1 MAKLKPWF
9 KVVSPREDLREGR
22 PLDAAEFAVHLD
34 QVRDGRA
41 SADYQNPEHFFDRTY
56 LTKNLLAVSAEIV
69 RRLSGEKTE
78 ASAVFNMTTQFGG
91 GKTHAL
97 TLLYHLATHGP
108 ASSKWTGVPAILERA
123 GVKAIP
129 SAATAVF
136 VGTEFDS
143 IAGRGGDDGTPKRM
157 TPWGEIAYQLSGD
170 QGFASIRKHD
180 EAATAPSGEVIRKFL
195 PRDKPSLILIDELM
209 NFMSRSRKSGLSSQV
224 YSFLHN
230 LSEEAR
236 GNDRVV
242 LVVSVPASELE
253 MSSEDQSDYERIK
266 KILDRLGK
274 PVVMSAAAETS
285 EIIRRRL
292 FEWDSKLVS
301 ADGRILLSRDAVAT
315 CSEWANWAVENRN
328 QIPSWFAFDHAPAT
342 FEASY
347 PFHPM
352 VLSVFERKWQELP
365 RFQQTRG
372 MLRLL
377 ALWVSHVYQEGYRG
391 NRQDPLIGLG
401 SAPMH
406 ESLFRS
412 AVFEQLGESRLEGA
426 VTTDIAGSKDSHA
439 VRLDEEAVDTIRKAQ
454 IHRQVATAVFF
465 ESNGGQSRND
475 ATLPEIRFD
484 VAGPDV
490 DIGNIE
496 TALEALADSSYYL
509 ITDRNRYRFSL
520 KENLNK
526 RYADRR
532 ASISADLVEGR
543 IRDEIQNVFSQ
554 VAGVDRVFFP
564 ENSSQIP
571 DRPAVT
577 LVVLS
582 PDQSLSDDSG
592 VRRKIQ
598 EMTKE
603 HGKSDRSYKSALL
616 WVAADSASMLRD
628 EARKVL
634 AWEDIRDEGL
644 KLDETQLKQLDISI
658 KRARRDVTEAV
669 WRTYKNVLLLGKDN
683 ELKTID
689 LGLVTSSAAESMTK
703 LVFNRLKETGEIE
716 SGVSARFLIRNWS
729 GAFTEWSTRA
739 VRDAFYASPIFP
751 RLLDAEA
758 VKQTIAQ
765 GVSDKLLAYVG
776 KTSKG
781 YDPFIF
787 ESSMNSSQV
796 EISDDV
802 FIITADEARKHIEP
816 PRIERLLATPSNAY
830 VKPGAKQTFRC
841 EALDQFGRDFPISE
855 RADWNATGGAI
866 DSKGVYSS
874 GYDEGEFLVSVQLG
888 KLVATATVRI
898 AKDTSTLS
906 PPKVRERSTIRWSG
920 SITPQKW
927 SNFYMK
933 VLTKFVN
940 SGKVDLQLDL
950 TASSEKGFSDQEI
963 EEIKAALR
971 GLGVND
977 DVDSG

>member
-97 TLLYHLATHGP
+97 TLLYHLAKHGP
-108 ASSKWTGVPAILERA
+108 ASSKWTGVPAILEKA
-123 GVKAIP
+123 GVKAAP

-143 IAGRGGDDGTPKRM
+143 IDGRGGDDGTPKRM

-170 QGFASIRKHD
+170 EGFAAVRKHD
-180 EAATAPSGEVIRKFL
+180 EGGTAPSGEGIRKFL

-209 NFMSRSRKSGLSSQV
+209 NYMSRNRKSGLSSQL
-224 YSFLHN
+224 YNFLHN

-292 FEWDSKLVS
+292 FEWDTKQVTP
-301 ADGRILLSRDAVAT
+301 DGRILLSREAIAT
-315 CSEWANWAVENRN
+315 CSEHADWVLENRN
-328 QIPSWFAFDHAPAT
+328 QIPSWFSVDHARAA

-352 VLSVFERKWQELP
+352 MLSVFERKWQELP

-377 ALWVSHVYQEGYRG
+377 ALWVSYVYQAGYKG
-391 NRQDPLIGLG
+391 DRQDPLIRLG
-401 SAPMH
+401 SAPME

-412 AVFEQLGESRLEGA
+412 ALFEQLGESRLEGA
-426 VTTDIAGSKDSHA
+426 VTTDIAGRKDSHA

-454 IHRQVATAVFF
+454 LHRQVATAVFF

-475 ATLPEIRFD
+475 ATAPEIRLA

-496 TALEALADSSYYL
+496 TALNALTESSYYL

-526 RYADRR
+526 RYSDRR
-532 ASISADLVEGR
+532 ASISDDLVEGR
-543 IRDEIQNVFSQ
+543 IRDEIQKVFPQ
-554 VAGVDRVFFP
+554 LPGVDRIFFP
-564 ENSSQIP
+564 ENSAQVP

-582 PDQSLSDDSG
+582 PDQSLADDSDI
-592 VRRKIQ
+592 RRKIG

-603 HGKSDRSYKSALL
+603 HGKSDRSYKSALI
-616 WVAADSASMLRD
+616 WIAADSAATLRD

-644 KLDETQLKQLDISI
+644 KLDETQLKQLDTSI
-658 KRARRDVTEAV
+658 KRARRDVAEAV
-669 WRTYKNVLLLGKDN
+669 WRTYKNVMLLGKDN

-703 LVFNRLKETGEIE
+703 LVLNRLKETGEIE

-739 VRDAFYASPIFP
+739 VRDAFYASPLFP
-751 RLLDAEA
+751 RLLDPEA

-765 GVSDKLLAYVG
+765 GVSEKLLAYVG
-776 KTSKG
+776 KGAKG
-781 YDPFIF
+781 YDPFVF
-787 ESSMNSSQV
+787 ETAMNASQV

-802 FIITADEARKHIEP
+802 FIIKADEAKKHLEP
-816 PRIERLLATPSNAY
+816 PRAERLLVTPSNAY
-830 VKPGAKQTFRC
+830 LKPGAKQTFRSD
-841 EALDQFGRDFPISE
+841 AFDQFSREFKIKGSV
-855 RADWNATGGAI
+855 DWTATGGAI
-866 DSKGVYSS
+866 DSKGVYSAAN
-874 GYDEGEFLVSVQLG
+874 DEGEFVVTAQLET
-888 KLVATATVRI
+888 KTATATVRI
-898 AKDTSTLS
+898 AKDTSKA
-906 PPKVRERSTIRWSG
+906 PPQKVRDQPTIRWSG
-920 SITPQKW
+920 AIPPRQWQT
-927 SNFYMK
+927 FYMK
-933 VLTKFVN
+933 VLTKLVN
-940 SGKVDLQLDL
+940 EGTVDLRIDL
-950 TASSEKGFSDQEI
+950 TASSAKGFSHQEI

-971 GLGVND
+971 GLGLAD
-977 DVDSG
+977 DVEE

>member
-9 KVVSPREDLREGR
+9 KVVAPREDLREGR

-41 SADYQNPEHFFDRTY
+41 SADYQNPEHFFERTY
-56 LTKNLLAVSAEIV
+56 LTQNLLAVSAEIV
-69 RRLSGEKTE
+69 RRLSGEQTE

-97 TLLYHLATHGP
+97 TLLYHLAKHG
-108 ASSKWTGVPAILERA
+108 AAAVKWTGVPTILARS
-123 GVKAIP
+123 GVQAIP

-143 IAGRGGDDGTPKRM
+143 LDGRGGDDGTPKRM

-170 QGFASIRKHD
+170 EGFAAIRKHD

-195 PRDKPSLILIDELM
+195 PRDRPTLILMDELM
-209 NFMSRSRKSGLSSQV
+209 NYMSRNRKSGLSAQV

-266 KILDRLGK
+266 KVLDRLGK

-292 FEWDSKLVS
+292 FEWDPKQVS
-301 ADGRILLSRDAVAT
+301 ADGRILLTRDALAT
-315 CSEWANWAVENRN
+315 CSESADWVLEHRELLPN
-328 QIPSWFAFDHAPAT
+328 WFAFDHARTA

-377 ALWVSHVYQEGYRG
+377 ALWVSSAYQQGYKG
-391 NRQDPLIGLG
+391 NRQDGLIGLG
-401 SAPMH
+401 SAPLE

-412 AVFEQLGESRLEGA
+412 AVFEQLGESKLEGA
-426 VTTDIAGSKDSHA
+426 VTTDIAGSKGSHA

-454 IHRQVATAVFF
+454 LHRQVATAVFF
-465 ESNGGQSRND
+465 ESNGGQSKND
-475 ATLPEIRFD
+475 ATLPELRFD

-496 TALEALADSSYYL
+496 TVLDALTDSSYYL

-532 ASISADLVEGR
+532 ASISLPFVER
-543 IRDEIQNVFSQ
+543 RMLDEIQNVFP
-554 VAGVDRVFFP
+554 ALPGIERVFFP
-564 ENSSQIP
+564 EKSPQIP

-577 LVVLS
+577 FVVLS
-582 PDQSLSDDSG
+582 PHESLAEDSE
-592 VRRKIQ
+592 VRAKVEQ
-598 EMTKE
+598 MTKE
-603 HGKSDRSYKSALL
+603 HGKSDRSYKSALI
-616 WVAADSASMLRD
+616 WIAPDSTSILRD

-644 KLDETQLKQLDISI
+644 KLDETQLKQLDTSI

-669 WRTYKNVLLLGKDN
+669 WLSYKNVLLLGKDN
-683 ELKTID
+683 KLKTID
-689 LGLVTSSAAESMTK
+689 LGLVTSSASDSMTK
-703 LVFNRLKETGEIE
+703 FVVNALRATGEIE
-716 SGVSARFLIRNWS
+716 AGVNARFLLRNWS
-729 GAFTEWSTRA
+729 GAFTEWSTKA
-739 VRDAFYASPIFP
+739 IRDAFYASPLFP
-751 RLLDAEA
+751 RLLDSDA

-765 GVSDKLLAYVG
+765 GVTDKLIAYVG

-787 ESSMNSSQV
+787 ETSMSALQV
-796 EISDDV
+796 EISDDM
-802 FIITADEARKHIEP
+802 FIVTADEARKHLEP
-816 PRIERLLATPSNAY
+816 PRIDRFLLSPSNAH
-830 VKPGAKQTFRC
+830 VKPAAKQTFRC
-841 EALDQFGRDFPISE
+841 EALDQFGRDYPVGEGVAWS
-855 RADWNATGGAI
+855 ATGGTL
-866 DSKGVYSS
+866 DSMGVYTA
-874 GYDEGEFLVSVQLG
+874 GDDEGEFLVSTQLG
-888 KLVATATVRI
+888 KLSATATVRVGKDPGVVVP
-898 AKDTSTLS
+898 AKT
-906 PPKVRERSTIRWSG
+906 RERSTITWSG
-920 SITPQKW
+920 AIPPQKW

-933 VLTKFVN
+933 VLTKLVN
-940 SGKVDLQLDL
+940 SGKLELQVDL
-950 TASSEKGFSDQEI
+950 TASSENGFSEQEV
-963 EEIKAALR
+963 EEIRAALR
-971 GLGVND
+971 GLGMPD
-977 DVDSG
+977 DLG